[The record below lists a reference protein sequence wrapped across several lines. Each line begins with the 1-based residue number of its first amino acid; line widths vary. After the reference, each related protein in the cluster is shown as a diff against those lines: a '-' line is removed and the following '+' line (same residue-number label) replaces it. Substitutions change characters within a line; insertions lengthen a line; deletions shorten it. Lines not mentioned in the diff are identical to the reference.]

1 MRQYVIL
8 YKRGT
13 GKDFAR
19 LNLNDHAKLIDHD
32 EVREAV
38 ELMRKRPFL
47 EGTCVRLEDELFNII
62 SLTQDALAPNAF
74 AFAESTQEHKRQ
86 NDQPLRHRQ
95 GRTGKKG
102 HRQGIGE
109 R

>member
-13 GKDFAR
+13 GKEFAR

-47 EGTCVRLEDELFNII
+47 EGTCVRLEDELFNIM
-62 SLTQDALAPNAF
+62 SFTQDAIAPNAF
-74 AFAESTQEHKRQ
+74 AFKEGTRKQQRQ
-86 NDQPLRHRQ
+86 
-95 GRTGKKG
+95 T
-102 HRQGIGE
+102 
-109 R
+109 

>member
-13 GKDFAR
+13 GKEFAR

-47 EGTCVRLEDELFNII
+47 EGTCVRLEDELFNIM
-62 SLTQDALAPNAF
+62 SFTQDAIAPNAF
-74 AFAESTQEHKRQ
+74 AFEESARKQQR
-86 NDQPLRHRQ
+86 
-95 GRTGKKG
+95 RT
-102 HRQGIGE
+102 
-109 R
+109 

>member
-19 LNLNDHAKLIDHD
+19 LNPSDHAKLIDHD
-32 EVREAV
+32 EVREAI

-47 EGTCVRLEDELFNII
+47 EGTCVRLKDELFNII
-62 SLTQDALAPNAF
+62 SSTQDAIAPNAF
-74 AFAESTQEHKRQ
+74 AFKEGTRKQQRQ
-86 NDQPLRHRQ
+86 
-95 GRTGKKG
+95 T
-102 HRQGIGE
+102 
-109 R
+109 

>member
-19 LNLNDHAKLIDHD
+19 LNPSDHAKLIDHD
-32 EVREAV
+32 EVREAI

-47 EGTCVRLEDELFNII
+47 EGTCVRLKDELFNII
-62 SLTQDALAPNAF
+62 SSAQDAIAPNAF
-74 AFAESTQEHKRQ
+74 AFEEIARKQQR
-86 NDQPLRHRQ
+86 
-95 GRTGKKG
+95 RT
-102 HRQGIGE
+102 
-109 R
+109 